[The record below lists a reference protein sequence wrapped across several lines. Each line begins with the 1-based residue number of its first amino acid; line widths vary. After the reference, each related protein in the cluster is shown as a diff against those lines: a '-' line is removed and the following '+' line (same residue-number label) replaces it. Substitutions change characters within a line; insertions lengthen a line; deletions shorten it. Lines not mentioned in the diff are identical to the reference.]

1 MLVGLSLVVVATGF
15 SPSAPSGT
23 LTRPSAARPLIA
35 ASAVTSAQS
44 TRSVLVPADAYHA
57 FATAGVNNAKM
68 STLKILHQSIMA
80 GMYIGIG
87 GLLSLT
93 ISGALGGIS
102 AANPGVARFTFAALF
117 PTNLL
122 LIHMSGGQL
131 FTGNA
136 GMVSAAACEG
146 RVSLRE
152 VARSWALSCAGNVF
166 GCGLFALATAYTGLL
181 SGTTAAAAAALV
193 GPKCAAAFG
202 PTLVKAIIC
211 NWLVCMAMFI
221 ATAASDLSGKMV
233 RRDRAETGTRS
244 GRDRVLARRWA
255 SGSRSPPSCASA
267 PSTRSPTCSCCRSAS
282 WPRRR
287 SLSARRA
294 TPRTH
299 AARTADASCA
309 RAGSQ
314 ALMKNMVPVCL
325 GNAIAGVVL
334 VAMSYSYAF
343 GKLGGSPRA

>member
-1 MLVGLSLVVVATGF
+1 MLVGLSLVVFATGF

-23 LTRPSAARPLIA
+23 LARPSAARPLIA
-35 ASAVTSAQS
+35 ASAATGAQS

-57 FATAGVNNAKM
+57 FAAAGVKNAKM

-152 VARSWALSCAGNVF
+152 VARSWALSCAGNVL

-193 GPKCAAAFG
+193 GPKCAGAFG

-221 ATAASDLSGKMV
+221 ATAASDLPGKMV
-233 RRDRAETGTRS
+233 GIWFPISAFVCIGAEHSVANMFLLPLGL
-244 GRDRVLARRWA
+244 LAK
-255 SGSRSPPSCASA
+255 A
-267 PSTRSPTCSCCRSAS
+267 PIT
-282 WPRRR
+282 
-287 SLSARRA
+287 L
-294 TPRTH
+294 
-299 AARTADASCA
+299 
-309 RAGSQ
+309 GQ

-343 GKLGGSPRA
+343 GKLGGNPRD